1 MHFLNWTGFRRL
13 WLLFALAVASAGAP
27 AQAAPC
33 ASNCLA
39 PGDYHLSM
47 FSGGILRT
55 YLVHVPAS
63 YDGTQPVPLLVDL
76 HGFSSNA
83 DEERRVSGHLA
94 QSDRRGF
101 IAVWP
106 QGVAASWN
114 GYGCCFVSNLLMVDD
129 VTFLRSLIGGMKAR
143 AHIDASRVFVT
154 GISNGGSMAQR
165 MACEAADIVRAAA
178 SVSFPLNSDQC
189 HPSQPIGVTEIAG
202 TADTTI
208 PYDGGEGIPP
218 LPPTTLG
225 IPFGVQGARQ
235 SLAAWKRIN
244 GCSDALTRVQLPE
257 GSRSETYEHCTGG
270 VKAGLVTIADGKHVL
285 YNGYTGLG
293 YDGNNAPIDVSDYI
307 WEHVFDL

>member
-1 MHFLNWTGFRRL
+1 MILLNMRRL
-13 WLLFALAVASAGAP
+13 RDLLLLIGASLTFGGS

-39 PGDYHLSM
+39 PGDYNLSM
-47 FSGGILRT
+47 FSGGLLRT
-55 YLVHVPAS
+55 YLVHVPQS
-63 YDGTQPVPLLVDL
+63 YDGTRPVSLLVDL
-76 HGFSSNA
+76 HGFSSTA

-106 QGVAASWN
+106 QGVLLSWN
-114 GYGCCFVSNLLMVDD
+114 GYGCCFVSNLVQVDD
-129 VTFLRSLIGGMKAR
+129 VTFLRSLIGGMKQR
-143 AHIDASRVFVT
+143 ANIDASRVFVT

-165 MACEAADIVRAAA
+165 MACEAADIVRAVAA
-178 SVSFPLNSDQC
+178 VSFSLNSNQC
-189 HPSQPIGVTEIAG
+189 RPSRPIGVTEIAG

-218 LPPTTLG
+218 LPTTTLG

-235 SLAAWKRIN
+235 SLAAWKGIN
-244 GCSDALTRVQLPE
+244 GCGDALTRVQLPE
-257 GSRSETYEHCTGG
+257 GSRAETYESCNGG
-270 VKAGLVTIADGKHVL
+270 VRVGLVTIANGKHVL

-293 YDGNNAPIDVSDYI
+293 YDGNNTPIDVADYI

>member
-1 MHFLNWTGFRRL
+1 MTHMIWRGLRA
-13 WLLFALAVASAGAP
+13 LLLLIGAGLSFGGS

-39 PGDYHLSM
+39 PGDYNLSM
-47 FSGGILRT
+47 FSGGLLRT
-55 YLVHVPAS
+55 YLVHVPDS
-63 YDGTQPVPLLVDL
+63 YDGSRAVPLLVDL

-106 QGVAASWN
+106 QGVLLSWN
-114 GYGCCFVSNLLMVDD
+114 GYGCCFVSNLVQVDD
-129 VTFLRSLIGGMKAR
+129 VTFLRSLIGGMKLR
-143 AHIDASRVFVT
+143 ANIDNSRVFVT
-154 GISNGGSMAQR
+154 GISNGGSMAHR

-178 SVSFPLNSDQC
+178 PVAFPLNTDQC
-189 HPSQPIGVTEIAG
+189 RPSRPIGITAIHG

-235 SLAAWKRIN
+235 SLAAWKGIN
-244 GCSDALTRVQLPE
+244 GCNDTLTRVQLPE
-257 GSRSETYEHCTGG
+257 GSRAETYKHCNGG
-270 VKAGLVTIADGKHVL
+270 VRVGLVTIANGKHVL

-293 YDGNNAPIDVSDYI
+293 YDGNNAPIDVADYI